1 VIAACASIPDTG
13 LDVGEMFEEELN
25 SLLAR
30 HRVTSPTLRLRC
42 QMWQRTRSVFSQATL
57 LFTFIEP
64 GLIPNAVSITLFV
77 VAVRIGVFLSGLAVV
92 ILCMW
97 AVTWLIL
104 ASEWWLVIL
113 FYLGIFIL
121 VALAVTW
128 LGVFVVRV
136 IAKAIRVTEE
146 TRQLRR

>member
-1 VIAACASIPDTG
+1 MS
-13 LDVGEMFEEELN
+13 DVATDEERLFSGN
-25 SLLAR
+25 APLHL
-30 HRVTSPTLRLRC
+30 HR
-42 QMWQRTRSVFSQATL
+42 
-57 LFTFIEP
+57 P